1 MKRCVMTLC
10 IVTLAAGAWAQEK
23 KDAPPPPKP
32 EDNGPSLEAT
42 MKFIQDKT
50 NGQGVVTY
58 NWRLASSEQPDRTTS
73 QQLDVLAEPATCSL
87 KGKKKI
93 TEVDSADNRENT
105 FALSFRDI
113 KEITVES
120 AETAWS
126 KGYPYKHFTFSPPIF
141 QLLLHAE
148 QPAIKSHWK
157 GATESSSVVRDLEFI
172 FADEEMA
179 NRVAKA
185 LVHAVELCGGGSKPE
200 PF

>member
-1 MKRCVMTLC
+1 MKRYLMTAW
-10 IVTLAAGAWAQEK
+10 IVALVAGTAWAQEK
-23 KDAPPPPKP
+23 KDAPPQPS
-32 EDNGPSLEAT
+32 DNSPSLEVT

-58 NWRLASSEQPDRTTS
+58 NSRLASSEQLDRTTS
-73 QQLDVLAEPATCSL
+73 QQLDVIADPATCSL
-87 KGKKKI
+87 KGKRKI
-93 TEVDSADNRENT
+93 TEDDSALNREQT
-105 FALSFRDI
+105 FAFSFRDM
-113 KEITVES
+113 KDITIDG

-126 KGYPYKHFTFSPPIF
+126 KAYPYKHFTISPPIF
-141 QLLLHAE
+141 QLLLRAE

-157 GATESSSVVRDLEFI
+157 GATESSSVDRVLEFL

-185 LVHAVELCGGGSKPE
+185 MVHAVELCGGGSKPE